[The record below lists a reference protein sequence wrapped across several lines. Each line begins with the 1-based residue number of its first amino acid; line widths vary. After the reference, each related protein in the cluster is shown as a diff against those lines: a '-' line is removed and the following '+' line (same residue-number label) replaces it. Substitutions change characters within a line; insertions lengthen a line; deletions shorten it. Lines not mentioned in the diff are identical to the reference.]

1 MMFEQDI
8 ELFKSH
14 IDYLTILEKDLTT
27 KYKGLRVL
35 CWYDDWDYKRE
46 LTIDRIYF
54 SDGVL
59 NVHGVN
65 DFGHSY
71 TYSNNAKFKRIC
83 NE

>member
-1 MMFEQDI
+1 MFEQDL
-8 ELFKSH
+8 ELFKSY
-14 IDYLTILEKDLTT
+14 IEYLITLEKELTT
-27 KYKGLRVL
+27 KYKGIRVL
-35 CWYDDWDYKRE
+35 CWYDDSDYKRE

-54 SDGVL
+54 IDGVL

-71 TYSNNAKFKRIC
+71 TYSNNAKFKRID